1 MAELVEKQDRLLA
14 RVIRSQRPMAIA
26 GALLALLGIAYMA
39 WGVAR
44 FNPRLDPRDNPGFD
58 WPVARIAFLFESGRI
73 ALNEVVPETRTEAR
87 LLRGLTRNMN
97 FSTGL
102 MVLLVRIVFGT
113 LAMMTG
119 FAIMT
124 VVVERARLLAMIQK
138 LRE

>member
-1 MAELVEKQDRLLA
+1 
-14 RVIRSQRPMAIA
+14 
-26 GALLALLGIAYMA
+26 
-39 WGVAR
+39 
-44 FNPRLDPRDNPGFD
+44 
-58 WPVARIAFLFESGRI
+58 
-73 ALNEVVPETRTEAR
+73 
-87 LLRGLTRNMN
+87 MN

-113 LAMMTG
+113 LAMMAG

>member
-14 RVIRSQRPMAIA
+14 RVVRSQRPLAIA
-26 GALLALLGIAYMA
+26 GGLLALLGIAYMV

-58 WPVARIAFLFESGRI
+58 WPVAQIAFLFERGMVMVEE
-73 ALNEVVPETRTEAR
+73 LVPETPMERR
-87 LLRGLTRNMN
+87 LVYGLTLNLN
-97 FSTGL
+97 FSAGM
-102 MVLLVRIVFGT
+102 MVLLVRLIFGT

-124 VVVERARLLAMIQK
+124 VVAERARLLAMIQK